1 MVKIEPS
8 ILSCDQTRLGEQVA
22 AAAEGGA
29 DFFHIDVMDGVY
41 VANLT
46 FGPRTVSDLK
56 KMTAVP
62 LSVHLEL
69 YHPENYV
76 EMFAKAGADILTFQ
90 LDAATDP
97 AALLER
103 IRAAGMQAGIALRP
117 GEPVEA
123 LYPLLSQLDRIILMS
138 VEPGFEKQTFNPCVF
153 DKLAALRAKM
163 AECGCAPTV
172 AVDGGVTPPTAYG
185 LAAAGA
191 DVLIVG
197 SYVFYSPD
205 ITATVA
211 ELKNI

>member
-8 ILSCDQTRLGEQVA
+8 ILSCDQTRIGEQVA
-22 AAAEGGA
+22 AAARGGA

-56 KMTAVP
+56 KITAVP

-69 YHPENYV
+69 LHPERYV
-76 EMFAKAGADILTFQ
+76 DMFEQAGADILTFQ
-90 LDAATDP
+90 LDTTADP
-97 AALLER
+97 AALLGT
-103 IRAAGMQAGIALRP
+103 IRAKGMQGGIALRP
-117 GEPVEA
+117 GEEVEA

-153 DKLAALRAKM
+153 DKLAALKGKM
-163 AECGCAPTV
+163 KEDGHTPTI
-172 AVDGGVTPPTAYG
+172 AVDGGITPSTARR
-185 LAAAGA
+185 LATAGA

-197 SYVFYSPD
+197 SHIFYSPD
-205 ITATVA
+205 ITAAVA
-211 ELKNI
+211 ELKGI